1 MKDVDQVPVQI
12 RNGKARYEVFPE
24 LEKLHSEVSGE
35 GLRGLCSHQQDR
47 GNARTARERRR
58 GRPGRRVARS
68 GPAAALSLVSCA
80 TRRTLQPVAAPM
92 PGSEAGTLG
101 IEDDPTMVYE
111 FVFGSQRHR
120 RYSDK
125 ADKLLRESI
134 AEIDMDKIWKEYG
147 PKRRPKDGI

>member
-1 MKDVDQVPVQI
+1 MLTRFQRQI

-24 LEKLHSEVSGE
+24 LEKLHSEVAGE
-35 GLRGLCSHQQDR
+35 GLVVSVRISKTEGMPVRL
-47 GNARTARERRR
+47 
-58 GRPGRRVARS
+58 VS
-68 GPAAALSLVSCA
+68 GGEDVPAAALREVDRQQRFHWSVAQLAERCNLSQPRCLA
-80 TRRTLQPVAAPM
+80 LRRY
-92 PGSEAGTLG
+92 LG

-147 PKRRPKDGI
+147 PKRHPKDGI